1 MKTGPV
7 WRSAL
12 FTSSRRS
19 LTLFV
24 LCSAWAVVFALLAG
38 PVTIVPLDL
47 VETSLQDKVVRHGM
61 KTATPEDFVFLAVD
75 EASLNLD
82 QLEPEE
88 IEASPALRLMSEGF
102 PWSRAVYAEMIET
115 VLSAGAKAVVLDVHF
130 PSGGSGDDALRD
142 VLDRHRGRVVIG
154 SVFENEPGS
163 HDSLPR
169 LYKDPSPSVLPPG
182 AVEDGVVGYVN
193 FWPEPDRVVRGAHYR
208 IMDAE
213 LLGRSEAGGTDRRSL
228 AFLALQKSGS
238 RAEVPRF
245 GLIRFCEPG
254 SFRTVPL
261 WMIFVPEMWEANLR
275 NGEIFRDKIVLLG
288 PLATRFRDHFRTP
301 VGTLPGPEI
310 HLHAMAAGREGAFY
324 RRASPA
330 VVMAT
335 CLAMGLA
342 AFGVSAVLKRPLL
355 WLGVLGLLVAGYGA
369 AALLLYNVAGF
380 IPGLLYPAATLVFA
394 GLTAFA
400 YDFSLERRE
409 KARVRRSLERYV
421 SRDVVRELLD
431 SGSGVLSELGGA
443 RKEVAVLFSD
453 LRGFTKLSERADPAM
468 LVAHLNE
475 YLGSMVEV
483 VFRNNGTLDKFI
495 GDAVM
500 AVWGTIQ
507 SAGAQGDA
515 RRAVQAAL
523 DMLAAVERLRREWAQ
538 RNAPDLRLGIGVH
551 YGPAIFGNIG
561 SDLKMEPTVIGDTVN
576 LASRLES
583 LTKHYKLQL
592 LLSGS
597 VVGAAGEGAFPFQTV
612 DTVRVVG
619 REAPVAI
626 YTVPL
631 DADNLAVHPAWLDD
645 HERAWQ
651 LYRERCFDDA
661 AGLFRAVTAA
671 GGGDPRIDGMLRR
684 CRDLAANP
692 PDSGWEA
699 VTVMDSK

>member
-1 MKTGPV
+1 MKTGQV

-19 LTLFV
+19 VILFI
-24 LCSAWAVVFALLAG
+24 LCSAWAVIFALLAG
-38 PVTIVPLDL
+38 PVPIVPLELADF
-47 VETSLQDKVVRHGM
+47 SLQDAVVRHGV

-75 EASLNLD
+75 EASLDLD
-82 QLEPEE
+82 QLDPEE
-88 IEASPALRLMSEGF
+88 IEASSSLTLMSREF
-102 PWSRAVYAEMIET
+102 PWSRAVYAEMIEK
-115 VLSAGAKAVVLDVHF
+115 VLGAGAKVVVLDVSF
-130 PSGGSGDDALRD
+130 PKEGPGDEVLRD
-142 VLDRHRGRVVIG
+142 VLDRHRERVVIG
-154 SVFENEPGS
+154 SVFENASASDGS
-163 HDSLPR
+163 LSN
-169 LYKDPSPSVLPPG
+169 LYREPSPSVLPPG
-182 AVEDGVVGYVN
+182 AVRDGVVGYVN

-208 IMDAE
+208 INDGE
-213 LLGRSEAGGTDRRSL
+213 LLGRPEAGWEDRRSL
-228 AFLALQKSGS
+228 ASLALEKAGEAG
-238 RAEVPRF
+238 RVPRF
-245 GLIRFCEPG
+245 GLMRFCEPE

-261 WMIFVPEMWEANLR
+261 WMIFVPDLWDANLQ

-288 PLATRFRDHFRTP
+288 PLASRFRDHFRTP

-310 HLHAMAAGREGAFY
+310 HLHAMAAAREQAFY
-324 RRASPA
+324 RRASSVA
-330 VVMAT
+330 VMAT

-342 AFGVSAVLKRPLL
+342 AFGVSMVLRKPLIA
-355 WLGVLGLLVAGYGA
+355 LGVLGVLVLGYGLA
-369 AALLLYNVAGF
+369 TLLIFNLLD
-380 IPGLLYPAATLVFA
+380 ILPGLLYPVGTLVFA

-431 SGSGVLSELGGA
+431 SGSSVLAELGGT
-443 RKEVAVLFSD
+443 RKDVAVLFSD
-453 LRGFTKLSERADPAM
+453 LRGFTKLSERADPAV
-468 LVAHLNE
+468 LVSHLNE
-475 YLGSMVEV
+475 YLGSMVEI

-507 SAGAQGDA
+507 SAGAGGDA
-515 RRAVQAAL
+515 RRAVQTAL
-523 DMLAAVERLRREWAQ
+523 DMLAAVARLRKEWL
-538 RNAPDLRLGIGVH
+538 RRDAPDLRLGIGLH

-583 LTKHYKLQL
+583 LTKHYGLQL

-597 VVGAAGEGAFPFQTV
+597 VADAAAGGFPFRTV

-631 DADNLAVHPAWLDD
+631 DGENLVMHPDWLDA
-645 HERAWQ
+645 HERAWAC
-651 LYRERCFDDA
+651 YRGRRFEEA
-661 AGLFRAVTAA
+661 AGLFAEVAVASV
-671 GGGDPRIDGMLRR
+671 GDALIADMLQRSR
-684 CRDLAANP
+684 EFDANP
-692 PDSGWEA
+692 PGPEWEP
-699 VTVMDSK
+699 VTVMGSK